1 MCSRFPDVNRAL
13 SAAMRMA
20 WLPVLACSLLA
31 ADGPVL
37 RVCADPNN
45 LPFSNQ
51 RGEGFENRL
60 AELMARDL
68 GASLEYTWWSQ
79 HRSFIKNSLGEDRCD
94 ALMGVP
100 AELDSV
106 TVTHPYYRS
115 TYVFVTRKDRKL
127 RLMSLD

>member
-1 MCSRFPDVNRAL
+1 MCLRFPKPMTGSARRWGRRFRLPAAL
-13 SAAMRMA
+13 MM
-20 WLPVLACSLLA
+20 LLTTGSLHA
-31 ADGPVL
+31 ADPRVL

-45 LPFSNQ
+45 LPYSNQ

-68 GASLEYTWWSQ
+68 GAKLEYTWWSQ
-79 HRSFIKNSLGEDRCD
+79 RKSFIKNSLGEDRCD

-115 TYVFVTRKDRKL
+115 TYV
-127 RLMSLD
+127 